1 MTNWQGG
8 RKRRVSA
15 WVKIAVGKEKQV
27 RDSMWRSA
35 VFRETRRCDIDLS
48 CTEV

>member
-27 RDSMWRSA
+27 SMWRSA
-35 VFRETRRCDIDLS
+35 VFRETRRCDINLS
-48 CTEV
+48 CTKV

>member
-27 RDSMWRSA
+27 SMW
-35 VFRETRRCDIDLS
+35 RCDIDLS
-48 CTEV
+48 CTKV

>member
-1 MTNWQGG
+1 MTNWQGD

-27 RDSMWRSA
+27 SS
-35 VFRETRRCDIDLS
+35 V
-48 CTEV
+48 